1 MTSQPPLASHAQ
13 RDHEA
18 DFARDTAP
26 SSQWWD
32 RTQFFGGAEANVGKC
47 PEVIDLTGRA
57 CFLFYGPYV
66 PLTAGLWRA
75 TVTLTICADAA
86 RRPLAL
92 QFGAEPD
99 YVTADL
105 PFGVSGDHR
114 LVLEHRFDGA
124 QTAQVRLWLKKA
136 AFHGQI
142 RFLGACVEPVEDR
155 SKEEPAAWR
164 RDDV

>member
-105 PFGVSGDHR
+105 PFGVSGD
-114 LVLEHRFDGA
+114 
-124 QTAQVRLWLKKA
+124 VRLWLKKA